1 MKRILPRKAFASFL
15 LLFSLVT
22 LTGCTTG
29 SSQGDLSGGADSGG
43 YSDTEAALN
52 ALELTSDQIDQ
63 GYEFLGDEDRIA
75 YRWLTKAEFK
85 DLSCDS
91 EWCSYIYVI
100 SNDECLSVDVTY
112 DAKDTAGVVLE
123 TQTRN
128 VLTSGDPESGIAAGS
143 PQTLYLLTDYTNL
156 DQFEVTNFECLS
168 YYPGYDSED
177 LGDGPIASNTVTMPN
192 FIGQIDGDVQQIL
205 QSNGLSFSYGFPE
218 STGFNPQLSCLNSG
232 NNVVVDQSPQPG
244 SEVANDST
252 TRLRIFVNCE
262 W

>member
-1 MKRILPRKAFASFL
+1 MKRLIPPHFSLCAL
-15 LLFSLVT
+15 LLIALVS
-22 LTGCTTG
+22 LTGCNSGTSQNGT
-29 SSQGDLSGGADSGG
+29 SSATDSGG
-43 YSDTEAALN
+43 YSDTVTAVS

-63 GYEFLGDEDRIA
+63 GFEFLGDEDRIA
-75 YRWLTKAEFK
+75 YRWLSKAEFK
-85 DLSCDS
+85 DLSCDA

-112 DAKDTAGVVLE
+112 DAKDSAGAALE

-128 VLTSGDPESGIAAGS
+128 VLTSGDPESGIAAGE
-143 PQTLYLLTDYTNL
+143 PQILYLLTDYTNL
-156 DQFEVTNFECLS
+156 DQFEVVSFDCLA
-168 YYPGYDSED
+168 YYPDYDASD
-177 LGDGPIASNTVTMPN
+177 VGDGPVASNTVEMPN
-192 FIGQIDGDVQQIL
+192 LIGQIDGDVQWIL
-205 QSNGLSFSYGFPE
+205 SKNGYNFSYGFPE

-244 SEVANDST
+244 AEVVNDSS